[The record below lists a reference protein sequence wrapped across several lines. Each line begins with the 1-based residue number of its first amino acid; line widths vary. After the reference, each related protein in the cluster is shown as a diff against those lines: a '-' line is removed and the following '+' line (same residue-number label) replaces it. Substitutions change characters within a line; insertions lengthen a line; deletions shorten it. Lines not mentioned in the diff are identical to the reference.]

1 MLGLLVKKSDKLY
14 IKMKRDI
21 LDTTGRFDVKKGYD
35 YLNGMFLNQERDD
48 QGKTLMTLHA
58 EKCLKDAVD
67 GDGAT
72 GRRLQEKSEQRDPYY
87 NRDRIFGYSR
97 IDL

>member
-1 MLGLLVKKSDKLY
+1 MANPSLKAKIEAAKSALEEGQKN
-14 IKMKRDI
+14 
-21 LDTTGRFDVKKGYD
+21 TP
-35 YLNGMFLNQERDD
+35 LNQERDD
-48 QGKTLMTLHA
+48 RCRTLMTLWA

-67 GDGAT
+67 GKGDT

-87 NRDRIFGYSR
+87 NKDRIFRYSR